1 VVFLSTAVLTF
12 WAILHDKSM
21 PPEKLSDLNTV
32 TSIVFGWILF
42 GAGATVFVI
51 IFIIFTILSSF
62 PRGRDIADNNFKFAK
77 PTELEIFKSETKI
90 KIATLERFKGKTE
103 KKLTE
108 INEKLVNIEG
118 ILKALVGDTSH
129 TGTPSNTKGKTKK
142 ESQSSSSFARPN

>member
-1 VVFLSTAVLTF
+1 
-12 WAILHDKSM
+12 M

-51 IFIIFTILSSF
+51 IFIMFTILSSF
-62 PRGRDIADNNFKFAK
+62 PRGRDIADNNFRFAK
-77 PTELEIFKSETKI
+77 PTELEIFKSETKS

-118 ILKALVGDTSH
+118 ILKALVGDTGH